1 MLANVKT
8 LSRLTIQVS
17 NMLFYVLN
25 LITFVTFMFSC
36 HLKRLCKFI
45 QNFCVLSRST
55 IVELSQRLYW
65 LTLILLTSIVF
76 LKCNISPYFNR
87 KKHNII
93 KSVFFSFLFSL
104 QNKNFHIFLFF
115 YLLLSVAQT
124 ISSIQGTPVKSMNL
138 HQDLILQ
145 NETKNNHKAITSQYV
160 GAEITVNLAAPSK
173 AETFIK

>member
-25 LITFVTFMFSC
+25 LIIFVTFMFSC

-76 LKCNISPYFNR
+76 LKCNISPYFNG

-93 KSVFFSFLFSL
+93 KSVFFFFPVFSAEQKFSYFPLLLSF
-104 QNKNFHIFLFF
+104 
-115 YLLLSVAQT
+115 LSVAQT
-124 ISSIQGTPVKSMNL
+124 ISSIQGTSVKSMNL

-160 GAEITVNLAAPSK
+160 GAEITVNLASPSK